1 MIELIE
7 VHLFFSK
14 KKKKVHLYF
23 QKLMMIALYLEQ
35 TASKFD
41 NRVNL
46 KIFNGCHMAK
56 EKK

>member
-1 MIELIE
+1 
-7 VHLFFSK
+7 
-14 KKKKVHLYF
+14 
-23 QKLMMIALYLEQ
+23 MMIALYLEQ